1 MQDGKAF
8 TDKAKCNVCN
18 KCVTVCPAQARQITG
33 ACMTVDTVMQA
44 IGRDM
49 IFYRQ
54 SGGGVTFSGGCPFA
68 QPEFLRRLVHACN
81 SRGIH
86 TMVESCGFFVWENVS
101 DIITILDG
109 LFVDIKHMDAAMHKR
124 FTGVDNATILTNIR
138 RISAVNPNTIIRVPL
153 VAGVN
158 DSIDNITAM
167 CAFLRDETAVAGVE
181 LLLYHDFGSS
191 KYQAVDAD
199 VPQFTAP
206 SAEHLQVLQD
216 IVTAHGLKLFDFK

>member
-1 MQDGKAF
+1 
-8 TDKAKCNVCN
+8 
-18 KCVTVCPAQARQITG
+18 
-33 ACMTVDTVMQA
+33 MTVDTVMQA

-68 QPEFLRRLVHACN
+68 QPEFLRQLVRACN
-81 SRGIH
+81 NRGIH
-86 TMVESCGFFVWENVS
+86 TMVESCGFFVWEDVS
-101 DIITILDG
+101 DIVAMLDG

-124 FTGVDNATILTNIR
+124 FTGVDNEVILANIR
-138 RISAVNPNTIIRVPL
+138 RISEINPNTIIRVPL

-158 DSIDNITAM
+158 DSIDNIAAM
-167 CAFLRDETAVAGVE
+167 CAFLRDETAVSGVE

-191 KYQAVDAD
+191 KYQAVDAE

-206 SAEHLQVLQD
+206 SAEHLQVLQN
-216 IVTAHGLKLFDFK
+216 IVTTHGLKLFDFK